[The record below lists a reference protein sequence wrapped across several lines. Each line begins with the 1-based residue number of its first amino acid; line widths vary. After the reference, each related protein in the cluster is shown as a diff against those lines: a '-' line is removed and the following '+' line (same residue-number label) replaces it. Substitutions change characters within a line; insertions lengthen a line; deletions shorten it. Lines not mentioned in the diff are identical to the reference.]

1 MDQTRFERRPKQI
14 SISQSKRNNLILS
27 KGLDFLTYHRGIAFV
42 FTPRCTLWVKFLKSE
57 PQQGGAGGLK
67 N

>member
-27 KGLDFLTYHRGIAFV
+27 KGLDFLTYHGNAFV
-42 FTPRCTLWVKFLKSE
+42 FTPRDALLWVKFLESE
-57 PQQGGAGGLK
+57 PQQGRIEK
-67 N
+67 